1 MTSEKTL
8 LLVSSERENV
18 MVERAETKVLLIDF

>member
-8 LLVSSERENV
+8 LLVSSEKENV